1 MLISYVGLIQEDGA
15 NVGLESEAE
24 DSGSSTQDLL
34 NALKDNMTQNDGVIS
49 DTENDLWF
57 EFSIHS

>member
-49 DTENDLWF
+49 DTENDL
-57 EFSIHS
+57 